1 MFEIGKIEGTEF
13 YVYIQKADFGTI
25 LGIRVYGEF
34 TSDKI
39 VNNGNYIKS
48 ESVVVDYHLSEKNRE
63 WMGCKL
69 LEPEI
74 NFESFSDETTLR
86 LINKDFREKFIDNQ
100 WKEIKPLIEEFKKA
114 IKDNF

>member
-13 YVYIQKADFGTI
+13 YVYIHKADFGTI

-39 VNNGNYIKS
+39 VNNGNYIKL

-69 LEPEI
+69 LEPKDLY
-74 NFESFSDETTLR
+74 SDETTLR
-86 LINKDFREKFIDNQ
+86 LMNKSFREKYINERWQ
-100 WKEIKPLIEEFKKA
+100 K
-114 IKDNF
+114 